1 MPSVS
6 RTRHARGGEPL
17 PKTSGSLSI
26 AQAWRRVARGLRE
39 GAEGRAALRRGL
51 APALALALF
60 FALASPAGAD
70 VGATIISKCTHG
82 ESIAGF
88 SQQAYREALQ
98 ELPTEVEEYS
108 DCANLIRQA
117 ELGAAG
123 GGGGGAGG
131 SFGGPASGRVTPIPL
146 TPAESSAVNEARKAK
161 AAPARVDGALVQAG
175 VVPVSVASALSSL
188 PTPLLAILAFMLACA
203 LVLAGGALR
212 NRVRAKRSN

>member
-1 MPSVS
+1 VL
-6 RTRHARGGEPL
+6 A
-17 PKTSGSLSI
+17 
-26 AQAWRRVARGLRE
+26 
-39 GAEGRAALRRGL
+39 
-51 APALALALF
+51 APAA
-60 FALASPAGAD
+60 AG
-70 VGATIISKCTHG
+70 VGAQIISKCTHG

-108 DCANLIRQA
+108 DCGNLIRQA

-123 GGGGGAGG
+123 GRRTGAGG
-131 SFGGPASGRVTPIPL
+131 FFGGPAGGSATPIPL
-146 TPAESSAVNEARKAK
+146 TPAESTALKEARKTK
-161 AAPARVDGALVQAG
+161 AAPARVDGASVQAG

-203 LVLAGGALR
+203 LVLASGAIR

>member
-1 MPSVS
+1 VLFFVL
-6 RTRHARGGEPL
+6 A
-17 PKTSGSLSI
+17 
-26 AQAWRRVARGLRE
+26 
-39 GAEGRAALRRGL
+39 
-51 APALALALF
+51 APAA
-60 FALASPAGAD
+60 AG
-70 VGATIISKCTHG
+70 VGTQIISKCTHG
-82 ESIAGF
+82 QSIAGF

-123 GGGGGAGG
+123 GSHTPGAGG
-131 SFGGPASGRVTPIPL
+131 FFGGPAGGAVTPIPL
-146 TPAESSAVNEARKAK
+146 TPAESTALKEARKTN

-203 LVLAGGALR
+203 LVVASGALR

>member
-17 PKTSGSLSI
+17 PKTPGSLSI
-26 AQAWRRVARGLRE
+26 AQAWRRVARGLRG
-39 GAEGRAALRRGL
+39 GAQGRLALRRGL
-51 APALALALF
+51 APALF

-117 ELGAAG
+117 ELGGAG
-123 GGGGGAGG
+123 GGGAGAGG
-131 SFGGPASGRVTPIPL
+131 SFGGPTSGRVTPIPL
-146 TPAESSAVNEARKAK
+146 TPAESSAVKEARKAK

-188 PTPLLAILAFMLACA
+188 PTPLLAILAFMLASA
-203 LVLAGGALR
+203 LVVAGGALR